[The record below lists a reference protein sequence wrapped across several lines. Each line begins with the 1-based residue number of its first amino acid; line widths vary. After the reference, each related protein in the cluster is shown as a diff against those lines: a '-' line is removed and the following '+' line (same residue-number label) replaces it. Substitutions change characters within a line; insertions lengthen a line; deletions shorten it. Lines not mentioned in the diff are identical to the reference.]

1 MDSGTG
7 WRLSTPCVRIGWC
20 GYSMGSSPEMTH
32 AIWVGGEPGPPFAFD
47 GAVWVPDQVNGTVT
61 RIATGAATE

>member
-1 MDSGTG
+1 
-7 WRLSTPCVRIGWC
+7 
-20 GYSMGSSPEMTH
+20 MTH

-61 RIATGAATE
+61 RIATGVATE